1 MKIGLLICYT
11 LGKNATSIQRNKL
24 RKLLLGYTDYSNKGR
39 YRYFRDGLLTKIPC
53 IRIIRS
59 VFIIRNEDC
68 EKVVDLLEKFKAKVY
83 VMKVI
88 LTKED
93 CRRLGLEPE

>member
-1 MKIGLLICYT
+1 MEIGLLICYT
-11 LGKNATSIQRNKL
+11 LGRNATSIQRNKL

-39 YRYFRDGLLTKIPC
+39 YRYFRDGLLTKIPS

-59 VFIIRNEDC
+59 VFIVRKEDS
-68 EKVVDLLEKFKAKVY
+68 EKVIDLLEKFGATVY
-83 VMKVI
+83 VRRVI

-93 CRRLGLEPE
+93 CRKLGLEPE